1 MSRFHPVDRQTG
13 YLLPPSVDDWLPEG
27 HLARFIVEVIDGL
40 NLSALEKAYA
50 GRGST
55 AYHPSVLLGLLVYG
69 YANGVFS
76 SRKIERASY
85 RRRFIDELAGLFV
98 QVLEMAREM
107 KLLKLGTISLDGTRI
122 KANASRH
129 SALSHGHIE
138 QLEVQLTAE
147 VKSLLAQAEQADQ
160 SAVPDGMDLPA
171 EIARRQARLDA
182 MAAAK
187 AKIDAR
193 AKVRFEKEQAEFE
206 ARVARREQKARESG
220 KPPGGKPPKP
230 PVAGPKAQDQI
241 NLTDEA
247 SRIMPVAGGGFD
259 QAYNAQAAVDTA
271 SLLVVAP
278 AVTQAANDKEQVVP
292 MLAQLA
298 ALPDALGQVEQLL
311 ADTGFYSAKNVQA
324 CQAQGIDPFIA
335 VKRDEHHPAPHERFT
350 EPAALPADAT
360 PAQAMAHK
368 LKTQSGRALYALR
381 KQTVEPVF
389 GIIKSVMGFRQ
400 FSLRGLKQVAGEWTL
415 VCLAWNLK
423 RMAVLRLQ

>member
-1 MSRFHPVDRQTG
+1 
-13 YLLPPSVDDWLPEG
+13 
-27 HLARFIVEVIDGL
+27 
-40 NLSALEKAYA
+40 
-50 GRGST
+50 
-55 AYHPSVLLGLLVYG
+55 
-69 YANGVFS
+69 
-76 SRKIERASY
+76 
-85 RRRFIDELAGLFV
+85 
-98 QVLEMAREM
+98 
-107 KLLKLGTISLDGTRI
+107 
-122 KANASRH
+122 
-129 SALSHGHIE
+129 
-138 QLEVQLTAE
+138 
-147 VKSLLAQAEQADQ
+147 
-160 SAVPDGMDLPA
+160 
-171 EIARRQARLDA
+171 
-182 MAAAK
+182 
-187 AKIDAR
+187 
-193 AKVRFEKEQAEFE
+193 
-206 ARVARREQKARESG
+206 
-220 KPPGGKPPKP
+220 
-230 PVAGPKAQDQI
+230 
-241 NLTDEA
+241 
-247 SRIMPVAGGGFD
+247 MPVAGGGFD